1 MVCKEDV
8 LTWFKDAASYKRI
21 DVMCSLLNMCIPFE
35 LRYLGTCIE
44 EQGKHDYQELRGAAL
59 IANSLDKLAKELC
72 GAKSLLEKCTR
83 HRLTVYVSLLQSRN
97 YTCAQWMYSVL
108 LRSDVF
114 DAFIASGAFNKDIT
128 LHTELLL
135 LYTMALNHPAFT
147 FEQKRYFGEI
157 VTRLTE
163 YEMST
168 TTTMAT
174 GTLVPPPTHNP
185 QPPPPCPPGLGYA
198 MKAPLP
204 VCVSVQLLFN
214 SISIYMYE
222 SSM

>member
-1 MVCKEDV
+1 
-8 LTWFKDAASYKRI
+8 
-21 DVMCSLLNMCIPFE
+21 MCSLLNMCIPFE